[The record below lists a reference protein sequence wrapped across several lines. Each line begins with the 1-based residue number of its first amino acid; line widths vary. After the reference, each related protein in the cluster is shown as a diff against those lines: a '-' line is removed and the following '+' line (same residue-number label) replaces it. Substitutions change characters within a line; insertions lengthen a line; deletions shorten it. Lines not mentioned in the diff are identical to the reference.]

1 MTTSRTRSI
10 GPARF
15 NTAVQALAGLAC
27 NGGTVSSSVIAAQV
41 QSHAT
46 FLRRILATLASHG
59 IVDTREGRDGGYSL
73 KISADTLTLADIY
86 QAIRNDE
93 VQQAAPAECMETS
106 STEIGSILKNVMMDA
121 ERQAIEYL
129 KKYTLSDLLYEANQ
143 KKISNI
149 AELLNN

>member
-86 QAIRNDE
+86 QAIRNE
-93 VQQAAPAECMETS
+93 EAEQSASDGCMEHS
-106 STEIGSILKNVMMDA
+106 STEIGGILKNVMMDA

-129 KKYTLSDLLYEANQ
+129 KQYTLSDLLREANQ
-143 KKISNI
+143 RKLTDI
-149 AELLNN
+149 AGLLKN